1 MSVRAE
7 APPAARD
14 RGRRVRFLLIGAA
27 LAYVGVLLLAPLGG
41 ILWVAVKGGSH
52 VVTDTLSRA
61 DVKHAYVLTALITLI
76 TVAVTAVFGLA
87 VALVLTRDSFPG
99 KRLLSG
105 VVDLPLAVSP
115 VIVGLMAVLL
125 FGRGGWFEPFFAAR
139 GIQII
144 FAVPS
149 MVIVTIFICIPFV
162 IREVVPV
169 LEELGIEEEDAAR
182 TLGASSLQT
191 FFRVTLPNI
200 RWGLLYGMALS
211 TARALGEI
219 GAVLIVSG
227 AIQGRTE
234 TATLYVLRAIEER
247 QEAAGYLVALTLALA
262 SIVLLAAIELFKRK
276 QKRAKEATE

>member
-1 MSVRAE
+1 MSGRTQAVQTM
-7 APPAARD
+7 PD
-14 RGRRVRFLLIGAA
+14 RGRRVRTALIAVA

-41 ILWVAVKGGSH
+41 IAWVAVKGGWG
-52 VVTDTLSRA
+52 VVVDTLSRA
-61 DVKHAYVLTALITLI
+61 DVKHAYVLTLITVI

-99 KRLLSG
+99 RRLLSG

-125 FGRGGWFEPFFAAR
+125 FGRGGWFEPFFASR

-144 FAVPS
+144 FALPS
-149 MVIVTIFICIPFV
+149 MVIATIFVSLPFV
-162 IREVVPV
+162 AREVVPV

-182 TLGASSLQT
+182 TLGASSRQT
-191 FFRVTLPNI
+191 FLRVTLPNI

-247 QEAAGYLVALTLALA
+247 QEAAGYLVALTLALT
-262 SIVLLAAIELFKRK
+262 SIVLLGAIELFKRK
-276 QKRAKEATE
+276 QVRSKEMTE